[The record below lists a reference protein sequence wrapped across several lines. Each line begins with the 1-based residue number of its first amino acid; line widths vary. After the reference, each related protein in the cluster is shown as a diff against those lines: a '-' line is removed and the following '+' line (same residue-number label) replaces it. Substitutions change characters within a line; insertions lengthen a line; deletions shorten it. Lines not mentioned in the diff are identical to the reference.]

1 MKKKIDLTNIDVE
14 HAKEV
19 SLCAL
24 PWMHIH
30 LTPDHNIM
38 PCCITNTENAGDVV
52 GKQEDGIDDWMNSPA
67 MNKMRLDMLN
77 GKKPNA
83 CNTCYH
89 QEQSMESFR
98 KTTLREYGHFLP
110 DAFEDTNEDGTLND
124 FKMRYL
130 DIRFSNLCNMKCRTC
145 GSGYSSQWEI
155 EDAKEGFKF
164 NDPKNEVDVSRIQ
177 QDLYD
182 QIPNLQRAYFAGG
195 EPLITEDHYE
205 LLEEM
210 IRVGRTDILLSY
222 NTNLSKLKFKDK
234 DLMDLWGRFTNRVQ
248 VYGSLDHFGDKAEY
262 IRTGTKWEEVMK
274 NYRTLLESDVT
285 QLSITTSVSLFNYGS
300 LTSFFDYL
308 IDQNIAPWNEP
319 NRGAWQINP
328 IYGPEEL
335 SFQAMP
341 MHMKEKFAEQHLEY
355 FKVLKKLKKQDGS
368 KIMFAQVEQL
378 MRSIESL
385 HVLANSSNK
394 WDQIQDRFIHEVTKI
409 DNRRGEDFKKVFPEL
424 AELLLK

>member
-1 MKKKIDLTNIDVE
+1 MKKKIDLTNIDVK

-234 DLMDLWGRFTNRVQ
+234 DLMDLWGRFKNRVQ

-285 QLSITTSVSLFNYGS
+285 QLSITTSVSIFNYGS

-308 IDQNIAPWNEP
+308 IDQGIAPWNEP

-341 MHMKEKFAEQHLEY
+341 LQMKEKIAEQHLEY
-355 FKVLKKLKKQDGS
+355 FTTLKKLRKNPN

-378 MRSIESL
+378 MRSVESL
-385 HVLANSSNK
+385 HVLAKSTDK
-394 WDQIQDRFIHEVTKI
+394 WDQIQDRFINEVKKI

>member
-14 HAKEV
+14 KAKKE

-38 PCCITNTENAGDVV
+38 PCCITNTENALDVV

-155 EDAKEGFKF
+155 EDAKEGHHF
-164 NDPKNEVDVSRIQ
+164 NNPKNEVDVSRIQ

-234 DLMDLWGRFTNRVQ
+234 DLMDLWGRFSNRVQ

-285 QLSITTSVSLFNYGS
+285 QLSITTSVSIFNYGS

-341 MHMKEKFAEQHLEY
+341 LEMKEKISEQHLEY
-355 FKVLKKLKKQDGS
+355 FTTLKKLRKNPEH

-385 HVLANSSNK
+385 HVLAKSTDK
-394 WDQIQDRFIHEVTKI
+394 WDQIQDRFINEVRKI
-409 DNRRGEDFKKVFPEL
+409 DGRRGEDFKKVFPEL
-424 AELLLK
+424 AGLLLK

>member
-234 DLMDLWGRFTNRVQ
+234 DLMDLWGRFKNRVQ

-262 IRTGTKWEEVMK
+262 IRTGTKWDEVMK

-285 QLSITTSVSLFNYGS
+285 QLSITTSVSIFNYGS

-308 IDQNIAPWNEP
+308 IDQGIAPWNEP

-341 MHMKEKFAEQHLEY
+341 LQMKEKIAEQHLEY
-355 FKVLKKLKKQDGS
+355 FTTLKKLRKNPN

-378 MRSIESL
+378 MRSVESL
-385 HVLANSSNK
+385 HVLAKSTDK
-394 WDQIQDRFIHEVTKI
+394 WDQIQDRFINEVKKI

>member
-67 MNKMRLDMLN
+67 RNKMRLDMLN

-155 EDAKEGFKF
+155 EDAKEGFKS

-234 DLMDLWGRFTNRVQ
+234 DLMDLWGRFKNRVQ

-285 QLSITTSVSLFNYGS
+285 QLSITTSVSIFNYGS

-308 IDQNIAPWNEP
+308 IDQGIAPWNEP

-341 MHMKEKFAEQHLEY
+341 LQMKEKIAEQHLEY
-355 FKVLKKLKKQDGS
+355 FTTLKKLRKNPN

-378 MRSIESL
+378 MRSVESL
-385 HVLANSSNK
+385 HVLAKSTDK
-394 WDQIQDRFIHEVTKI
+394 WDQIQDRFINEVKKI

>member
-234 DLMDLWGRFTNRVQ
+234 DLMDLWGRFKNRVQ

-285 QLSITTSVSLFNYGS
+285 QLSITTSVSIFNYGS

-308 IDQNIAPWNEP
+308 IDQGIAPWNEP

-341 MHMKEKFAEQHLEY
+341 LQMKEKIAEQHLEY
-355 FKVLKKLKKQDGS
+355 FTTLKKLRKNPN

-385 HVLANSSNK
+385 HVLAKSTDK
-394 WDQIQDRFIHEVTKI
+394 WDQIQDRFINEVKKI

>member
-262 IRTGTKWEEVMK
+262 IRTGTKWDEVMK

-285 QLSITTSVSLFNYGS
+285 QLSITTSVSIFNYGS

-341 MHMKEKFAEQHLEY
+341 LQMKEKIAEQHLEY
-355 FKVLKKLKKQDGS
+355 FTTLKKLRKNPN

-378 MRSIESL
+378 MRSVESL
-385 HVLANSSNK
+385 HVLAKSTDK
-394 WDQIQDRFIHEVTKI
+394 WDQIQDRFINEVKKI

>member
-155 EDAKEGFKF
+155 EDAKEGLKF
-164 NDPKNEVDVSRIQ
+164 NSPKNEVDVSKIQ

-234 DLMDLWGRFTNRVQ
+234 DLMDLWGRFKNRVQ

-285 QLSITTSVSLFNYGS
+285 QLSITTSVSIFNYGS

-308 IDQNIAPWNEP
+308 IDQGIAPWNEP

-341 MHMKEKFAEQHLEY
+341 LQMKEKIAEQHLEY
-355 FKVLKKLKKQDGS
+355 FTTLKKLRKNPN

-378 MRSIESL
+378 MRSVESL
-385 HVLANSSNK
+385 HVLAKSTDK
-394 WDQIQDRFIHEVTKI
+394 WDQIQDRFINEVKKI

>member
-1 MKKKIDLTNIDVE
+1 MKKRINLTNIDVE
-14 HAKEV
+14 KAKKE

-30 LTPDHNIM
+30 LTPDHHIL
-38 PCCITNTENAGDVV
+38 PCCIANTENSQDVV

-77 GKKPNA
+77 NIKPNA
-83 CNTCYH
+83 CKTCYH

-98 KTTLREYGHFLP
+98 KTTLREYGDYLP
-110 DAFEDTNEDGTLND
+110 AAFRDTNEDGTLND

-155 EDAKEGFKF
+155 EDAKEGHHF
-164 NDPKNEVDVSRIQ
+164 NLPKNEVDVSKIQ
-177 QDLYD
+177 QDLYA

-195 EPLITEDHYE
+195 EPLITEDHYR

-210 IRVGRTDILLSY
+210 IRQGRTDILLSY
-222 NTNLSKLKFKDK
+222 NTNLSKLKFKDW
-234 DLMDLWGRFTNRVQ
+234 DLMDLWSKFDNRVQ
-248 VYGSLDHFGDKAEY
+248 VYGSLDHFEDKAEY
-262 IRTGTKWEEVMK
+262 IRTGTKWDEVMK

-285 QLSITTSVSLFNYGS
+285 ELSITTSVSIFNYGT

-308 IDQNIAPWNEP
+308 IDQNIAPWIEP

-335 SFQAMP
+335 SFQCMP
-341 MHMKEKFAEQHLEY
+341 LDLKESIEAEQLRY
-355 FKVLKKLKKQDGS
+355 FTKLKGLKKFEDR
-368 KIMFAQVEQL
+368 IMYAQVQQL
-378 MRSIESL
+378 MSALESL
-385 HVLANSSNK
+385 HVLAKSTDK
-394 WDQIQDRFIHEVTKI
+394 WDQVQDVFRNEVRKI
-409 DNRRGEDFKKVFPEL
+409 DVRRGEDFKKVFPEL
-424 AELLLK
+424 AGLLIK

>member
-234 DLMDLWGRFTNRVQ
+234 DLMDLWGRFKNRVQ

-285 QLSITTSVSLFNYGS
+285 QLSITTSVSIFNYGS

-308 IDQNIAPWNEP
+308 IDQGIAPWNEP

-341 MHMKEKFAEQHLEY
+341 LQMKEKIAEQHLEY
-355 FKVLKKLKKQDGS
+355 FTTLKKLRKNPN

-385 HVLANSSNK
+385 HVLAKSTDK
-394 WDQIQDRFIHEVTKI
+394 WGQIQDRFINEVKKI

>member
-234 DLMDLWGRFTNRVQ
+234 DLMDLWGRFKNRVQ

-285 QLSITTSVSLFNYGS
+285 QLSITTSVSIFNYGS

-308 IDQNIAPWNEP
+308 IDQGIAPWNEP

-341 MHMKEKFAEQHLEY
+341 LQMKEKIAEQHLEY
-355 FKVLKKLKKQDGS
+355 FTTLKKLRKNPN

-378 MRSIESL
+378 MRSVESL
-385 HVLANSSNK
+385 HVLAKSTDK
-394 WDQIQDRFIHEVTKI
+394 WDQIQDRFINEVKKI

>member
-1 MKKKIDLTNIDVE
+1 MKKKIDLTNIDVK

-38 PCCITNTENAGDVV
+38 PCCITNTENALDVV

-67 MNKMRLDMLN
+67 MSKMRLDMLN
-77 GKKPNA
+77 GIKPNA

-130 DIRFSNLCNMKCRTC
+130 DMRF
-145 GSGYSSQWEI
+145 
-155 EDAKEGFKF
+155 
-164 NDPKNEVDVSRIQ
+164 
-177 QDLYD
+177 
-182 QIPNLQRAYFAGG
+182 
-195 EPLITEDHYE
+195 
-205 LLEEM
+205 
-210 IRVGRTDILLSY
+210 
-222 NTNLSKLKFKDK
+222 NLSKLKFKDK
-234 DLMDLWGRFTNRVQ
+234 DLMDLWSRFTNRVQ